1 MDLGLAGRRA
11 VVTGGSKG
19 LGKAIAAELLAEGAQ
34 VVICSRN
41 DAELE
46 EAAAE
51 LRKPGGTVFAFR
63 CDVTDPDEVTAFI
76 NQAESALGGID
87 ILVNNAGAARP
98 GRFETLSDADLE
110 GDFEVKVMSQV
121 RCTRAALPM
130 LRQSPA
136 ARVININAVYGRY
149 PDPAFFATSVNRAS
163 CLGLAKALAMEL
175 GPEDIL
181 VNSVNI
187 GFVTT
192 PQWENIH
199 QRRAPDTPAAEFFGQ
214 LAAAEV
220 PLGRFGRAD
229 EVSGIVAFL
238 ASDRASYITG
248 ASVDVA
254 GGMEKY
260 LSGSMPDH
268 VPTTRV
274 LRQSRRVT
282 RRAHGRAKPA
292 RVHADV
298 GVPRRRLG
306 GRLVRPAGA
315 GPAEHPEVAAARVGL
330 GLLRRARAPQ
340 AR

>member
-41 DAELE
+41 GAELE
-46 EAAAE
+46 ETAAE

-63 CDVTDPDEVTAFI
+63 CDVTDAGQVNALI
-76 NQAESALGGID
+76 AESASALGGID

-98 GRFETLSDADLE
+98 GRFETLADADLE
-110 GDFEVKVMSQV
+110 GDYEVKVMSQV
-121 RCTRAALPM
+121 RCTRAALPL
-130 LRQSPA
+130 LRRSTAP
-136 ARVININAVYGRY
+136 RVVNINAVYGRY

-175 GPEDIL
+175 GPEGIL

-199 QRRAPDTPAAEFFGQ
+199 RRRAPDTPAEEFFGQ
-214 LAAAEV
+214 LAADEV

-248 ASVDVA
+248 ASIDVA
-254 GGMEKY
+254 GGMGKY
-260 LSGSMPDH
+260 L
-268 VPTTRV
+268 
-274 LRQSRRVT
+274 
-282 RRAHGRAKPA
+282 
-292 RVHADV
+292 
-298 GVPRRRLG
+298 
-306 GRLVRPAGA
+306 
-315 GPAEHPEVAAARVGL
+315 
-330 GLLRRARAPQ
+330 
-340 AR
+340 